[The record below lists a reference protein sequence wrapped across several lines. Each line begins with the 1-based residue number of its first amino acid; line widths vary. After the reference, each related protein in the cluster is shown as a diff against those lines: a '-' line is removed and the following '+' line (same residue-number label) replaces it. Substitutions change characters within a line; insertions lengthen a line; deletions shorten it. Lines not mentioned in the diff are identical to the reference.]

1 MKLFLPLLLLPSP
14 APSEEPSEEPSTE
27 PSSEPSTDPS
37 VETISDSDYMLTKD
51 IYFKS
56 SDMTLYKDSA
66 GTQPILTNKG
76 NQVYLGTTYLGK
88 KDQGAVGETTVY
100 NVRTSDNQTILIAGN
115 SQFNGERAV
124 YTYIE
129 RVTEY
134 GTNYIY
140 TQASLNEDTWGV
152 GIRERIKPV

>member
-1 MKLFLPLLLLPSP
+1 MKLLPSP

-27 PSSEPSTDPS
+27 PSTEPSEEPSIDPS

-51 IYFKS
+51 VYFKS

-88 KDQGAVGETTVY
+88 KDQGAVGEGTIY
-100 NVRTSDNQTILIAGN
+100 NVRTADNQTILMAGN
-115 SQFNGERAV
+115 GVFTGERAA

-129 RVTEY
+129 QVTEH

-152 GIRERIKPV
+152 SIRERIKPV